1 MTFKSYKIKS
11 VLFNFAVL
19 TLAVIL
25 IAVVGNMLSATVF
38 AASGNLLGDTDGD
51 GEVTINDVTCI
62 QRSIA
67 MLPVSG
73 GFSDSAAD
81 VDGSGKI
88 DITDATVIQR
98 WLAGMETIYPIG
110 EQPTEATTQS
120 STDADGWG
128 YIIFEP

>member
-88 DITDATVIQR
+88 DITDATYIQMKV
-98 WLAGMETIYPIG
+98 AGY
-110 EQPTEATTQS
+110 
-120 STDADGWG
+120 
-128 YIIFEP
+128 

>member
-1 MTFKSYKIKS
+1 MTFRSCKVKS
-11 VLFNFAVL
+11 VLFNFTVL
-19 TLAVIL
+19 TFAVI
-25 IAVVGNMLSATVF
+25 IAAVAVNMLAATVS

-62 QRSIA
+62 QRTIA
-67 MLPVSG
+67 RLPVSG

-88 DITDATVIQR
+88 DIMDATAIQR
-98 WLAGMETIYPIG
+98 WLAGMETTYPIG

-120 STDADGWG
+120 PTDADGWG